1 MTEMM
6 VAFVYQILEAAA
18 FIVVPPLLAS
28 IIIGLVVAI
37 LQTATHIND
46 QSFPQIVKLVVISFI
61 LFVSGA
67 TLSVPFISAAEVA
80 FSFANLIP
88 GK

>member
-1 MTEMM
+1 MTELMIE
-6 VAFVYQILEAAA
+6 FVYRILEAAA

-28 IIIGLVVAI
+28 VIIGLVVAI

-46 QSFPQIVKLVVISFI
+46 QSFPQIVKLVVIAMM
-61 LFVSGA
+61 LFGSGA
-67 TLSVPFISAAEVA
+67 TLAIPFTSATEVA
-80 FSFANLIP
+80 FSFANFLP